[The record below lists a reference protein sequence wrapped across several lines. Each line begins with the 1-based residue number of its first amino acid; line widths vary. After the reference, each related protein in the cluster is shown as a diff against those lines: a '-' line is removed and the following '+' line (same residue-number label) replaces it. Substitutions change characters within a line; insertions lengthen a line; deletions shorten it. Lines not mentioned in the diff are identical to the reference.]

1 MSTVNIMAIVGSL
14 RKGSVNGTV
23 AQAAA
28 AAAIENVQMDI
39 FDITDVPLY
48 DGDIEESGLPDVVQQ
63 MHDRVSDCD
72 GLMIF
77 SPEYNGSFPAVTKN
91 AIDWFSRPPKRW
103 EGTPIAMVVA
113 SPGPRVG
120 LGVRTHFEEIIAF
133 HPVLVYPSL
142 GIGAYG
148 DKVTNGEL
156 TDPTT
161 QAELVDYVAS
171 FAAFC
176 REG

>member
-1 MSTVNIMAIVGSL
+1 MYILGYLCMSNCVLSL
-14 RKGSVNGTV
+14 SIYTYMYVYEHRYG
-23 AQAAA
+23 
-28 AAAIENVQMDI
+28 
-39 FDITDVPLY
+39 
-48 DGDIEESGLPDVVQQ
+48 
-63 MHDRVSDCD
+63 
-72 GLMIF
+72 
-77 SPEYNGSFPAVTKN
+77 
-91 AIDWFSRPPKRW
+91 
-103 EGTPIAMVVA
+103 
-113 SPGPRVG
+113 
-120 LGVRTHFEEIIAF
+120 
-133 HPVLVYPSL
+133 LVYPSL